1 MQDGRCVHALAS
13 CTVSPFVL
21 QCGATQLMGGRN
33 EHAGLGTCE
42 SFPAQGRGKTRFFQC
57 EMLGVLFSG

>member
-1 MQDGRCVHALAS
+1 MRACVGVMYSL
-13 CTVSPFVL
+13 PF
-21 QCGATQLMGGRN
+21 CAAARRNATDGGRN